1 MKPSS
6 LFTILTFKYKST
18 YFILSLFYF
27 ILNLSELILKFAL
40 QHQVNCYLDIFIG
53 FSNNLLYFN
62 LFIQES
68 SRPRITHLQSLFS
81 RYYLKTEYS
90 VYKPSSYTIKSYSKN
105 WLKSVLFFYISG
117 NISLY
122 SFK

>member
-1 MKPSS
+1 MKSS
-6 LFTILTFKYKST
+6 SSFTILTFKYKST

-68 SRPRITHLQSLFS
+68 SRLRITHLQSLFS

-105 WLKSVLFFYISG
+105 
-117 NISLY
+117 
-122 SFK
+122 